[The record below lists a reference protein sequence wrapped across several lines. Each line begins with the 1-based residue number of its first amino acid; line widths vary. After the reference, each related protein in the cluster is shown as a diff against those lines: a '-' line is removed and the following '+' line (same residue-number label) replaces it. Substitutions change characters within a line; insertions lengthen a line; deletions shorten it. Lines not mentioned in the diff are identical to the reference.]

1 MYFCRQESYKNKTRL
16 LDESEATGNQRY
28 KDSAFSCYNQ
38 VNERFF
44 MEYLKF
50 EQQIERVIFRI
61 AYE

>member
-38 VNERFF
+38 VNERIF
-44 MEYLKF
+44 MEYS
-50 EQQIERVIFRI
+50 E
-61 AYE
+61 